1 MPDQKQLP
9 EYLCKTVEGQCPRHK
24 IQTVGQLFGFI
35 GSCPHAQTLEAY
47 SPEFACTVWIALP
60 CKQWSCRCCATQKIK
75 QLSIRTEKA
84 KPNRLLTLTVDPS
97 KWDNPR
103 HAFDNTRRQVP
114 ELFRFLRTRFKEVE
128 YLRVTEL
135 TRNGWPHYHAMVR
148 SPYIPH
154 EIVKRKWRELTQ
166 ALIVD
171 LRQIK
176 GSLNTYSYL
185 VKYLSKM
192 HKIGWTER
200 HVSYSRNFF
209 PKSTEP
215 KPEGLDLQAQSIIEA
230 HPSTYLYSRFRGA
243 NLTMLGHN
251 LFGLDPKPS
260 AVQQVEAPDPWEHP
274 TETGKPSPSPPSNTL
289 LGATPQPVLF
299 PKGHQEQGA

>member
-1 MPDQKQLP
+1 MPDQTQLP
-9 EYLCKTVEGQCPRHK
+9 NYLCGTVQGQCPRHK

-47 SPEFACTVWIALP
+47 SPEFGCTVWIALP

-75 QLSIRTEKA
+75 ELSVKTETA

-103 HAFDNTRRQVP
+103 HSFDGTRRQVP

-135 TRNGWPHYHAMVR
+135 TRHGWPHYHAMVR

-154 EIVKRKWRELTQ
+154 EVVKRKWRELTG

-176 GSLNTYSYL
+176 GNFACYSYL

-200 HVSYSRNFF
+200 HVSYSKKFF
-209 PKSTEP
+209 PKTDHP
-215 KPEGLDLQAQSIIEA
+215 QREGLDLQATTIIEA

-260 AVQQVEAPDPWEHP
+260 AVEQIEAPDNWGVSPCP
-274 TETGKPSPSPPSNTL
+274 RTATDPSPRNTL
-289 LGATPQPVLF
+289 LGSSPQPVLF
-299 PKGHQEQGA
+299 PKSHQEGDA